1 MRKVVLIVSLTL
13 FSVQMTMGQIIIANT
28 YVVNTDI
35 YDTIIGDY
43 VSGSVTYNP
52 ETRTLTLDNVTI
64 FEPTPQ
70 PMKSSDGAL
79 VFAGSYSNRLDTV
92 NVKLLGE
99 NVIVPYSPIGRG
111 ISGYYCTQI
120 NVLGPGS
127 LIVGGFP
134 GISLDYVQE
143 LTIQEGA
150 TVRFP
155 QPTATGF
162 EYVGIVSHYER
173 TPVLV
178 DSSTL
183 VCESGTPFRN
193 IADLQ
198 LSRCHINVPENA
210 HFDEPTGTM
219 LNADNTQV
227 TGFFSIVPG
236 NGTAVSQY
244 LEESGFSLYPNP
256 ARDYVQVQC
265 TMSNAQQWE
274 GANVDVF
281 DVHGKLLQT
290 VHVSSEITP
299 LNVSTLPNGTYFVRV
314 KMGTGVVIKPFVKR

>member
-1 MRKVVLIVSLTL
+1 M
-13 FSVQMTMGQIIIANT
+13 
-28 YVVNTDI
+28 
-35 YDTIIGDY
+35 
-43 VSGSVTYNP
+43 VTYNP
-52 ETRTLTLDNVTI
+52 ETRTLTLENATI
-64 FEPTPQ
+64 FERTPQ
-70 PMKSSDGAL
+70 PMESSDGAL

-92 NVKLLGE
+92 NVRLLGE
-99 NVIVPYSPIGRG
+99 NVIVSHSPIGWG
-111 ISGYYCTQI
+111 ITGYYCTQI

-127 LIVGGFP
+127 LIVGGLP

-162 EYVGIVSHYER
+162 EYVGIASHYER
-173 TPVLV
+173 TPVLI

-183 VCESGTPFRN
+183 VCESGTPFRD

-210 HFDEPTGTM
+210 HFDETTGTM

-227 TGFFSIVPG
+227 TGPFSIVPDS
-236 NGTAVSQY
+236 GTAVPQY
-244 LEESGFSLYPNP
+244 LRERGFSLYPNP

-265 TMSNAQQWE
+265 TTNNIQQWE
-274 GANVDVF
+274 GANVEVLDVQ
-281 DVHGKLLQT
+281 GKLLQT
-290 VHVSSEITP
+290 VRIFSEITT
-299 LNVSTLPNGTYFVRV
+299 LNVSSLANGMYFVRV
-314 KMGTGVVIKPFVKR
+314 KAGTGVVSKTFVKK

>member
-1 MRKVVLIVSLTL
+1 MKKILFLVSLTL
-13 FSVQMTMGQIIIANT
+13 FAVQVALGQIIIANM
-28 YVVNTDI
+28 YVVNTDS
-35 YDTIIGDY
+35 YDTIQGEYI
-43 VSGSVTYNP
+43 SGLVTYNP
-52 ETRTLTLDNVTI
+52 ETRTLTLEDATI
-64 FEPTPQ
+64 FERTPQ
-70 PMKSSDGAL
+70 PMESSDGAL
-79 VFAGSYSNRLDTV
+79 VFAGSYNNRLDTV

-99 NVIVPYSPIGRG
+99 NVIVSHSPIGWG
-111 ISGYYCTQI
+111 ITGYYCTQI
-120 NVLGPGS
+120 NILGPGS
-127 LIVGGFP
+127 LVVGGFP
-134 GISLDYVQE
+134 GISLDCVQE
-143 LTIQEGA
+143 LNIQEGA

-162 EYVGIVSHYER
+162 EYVGIASHYER
-173 TPVLV
+173 TPVLI

-236 NGTAVSQY
+236 SGTAVLQY
-244 LEESGFSLYPNP
+244 LEENGFSLYPNP
-256 ARDYVQVQC
+256 ARNYVQIQC
-265 TMSNAQQWE
+265 TTSNAQQWE

-314 KMGTGVVIKPFVKR
+314 KMGTGVVSKPFVKR

>member
-1 MRKVVLIVSLTL
+1 MRNIILIASLALLCVQITL
-13 FSVQMTMGQIIIANT
+13 GQIIIANT
-28 YVVNTDI
+28 YVVNTDS
-35 YDTIIGDY
+35 YDTIQGEYI
-43 VSGSVTYNP
+43 SGLVTYNP
-52 ETRTLTLDNVTI
+52 ITRTLMLEDATI
-64 FEPTPQ
+64 IERTPQ
-70 PMKSSDGAL
+70 PLESSDGVL
-79 VFAGSYSNRLDTV
+79 VFAGTYSNRLDTV

-99 NVIVPYSPIGRG
+99 NVIVPYSPLGRG
-111 ISGYYCTQI
+111 VTGYYCTQI
-120 NVLGPGS
+120 NLFGPGS
-127 LIVGGFP
+127 LVVGGFP

-162 EYVGIVSHYER
+162 EYAGIISHYEK
-173 TPVLV
+173 TPVLI

-198 LSRCHINVPENA
+198 LSRCHINVPEGA

-236 NGTAVSQY
+236 SGTAVPQCSD
-244 LEESGFSLYPNP
+244 ENNVRFYPNP
-256 ARDYVQVQC
+256 AKEFINVQC
-265 TMSNAQQWE
+265 TTFNEQWD
-274 GANVDVF
+274 GAAVELF
-281 DVHGKLLQT
+281 DVQGKLLQT
-290 VHVSSEITP
+290 VRVSSEITT
-299 LNVSTLPNGTYFVRV
+299 LDVSSIVNGIYFVRV
-314 KMGTGVVIKPFVKR
+314 KTGSGVVSKPFVKK

>member
-1 MRKVVLIVSLTL
+1 MGKIVLIVFLTL
-13 FSVQMTMGQIIIANT
+13 FGVQMTMGQIIIANT
-28 YVVNTDI
+28 YVVNSAVH
-35 YDTIIGDY
+35 DTIQGEYI
-43 VSGSVTYNP
+43 SGLVTFNP
-52 ETRTLTLDNVTI
+52 ETRTLTLEDATI
-64 FEPTPQ
+64 FERTPQ
-70 PMKSSDGAL
+70 PMEGSDGAL
-79 VFAGSYSNRLDTV
+79 VFAGSYNNRMDTV

-99 NVIVPYSPIGRG
+99 NVIVSHSPLGWG

-120 NVLGPGS
+120 NVLGPGN

-162 EYVGIVSHYER
+162 EYVGIASHYER
-173 TPVLV
+173 THVLI

-183 VCESGTPFRN
+183 ICESGTPFRD

-227 TGFFSIVPG
+227 SGFFSIVPG
-236 NGTAVSQY
+236 NGTSVQQCPI
-244 LEESGFSLYPNP
+244 ENVVKLYPNP
-256 ARDYVQVQC
+256 AKEYIYIQYPMYSEWD
-265 TMSNAQQWE
+265 
-274 GANVDVF
+274 GATVMLF
-281 DVHGKLLQT
+281 DVHGKLLQKIR
-290 VHVSSEITP
+290 VSSEITS
-299 LNVSTLPNGTYFVRV
+299 LNVSNLANGMYFVRV
-314 KMGTGVVIKPFVKR
+314 KTGAGVASKPFVKK